1 MDNQT
6 SDDEEWIDLLL
17 ALAESKKGEEK
28 SQDKLRPGWN
38 KLEAAFLH
46 GNGEAVFLGRRILLL
61 MELRK

>member
-28 SQDKLRPGWN
+28 SQDKLRPG
-38 KLEAAFLH
+38 
-46 GNGEAVFLGRRILLL
+46 
-61 MELRK
+61 